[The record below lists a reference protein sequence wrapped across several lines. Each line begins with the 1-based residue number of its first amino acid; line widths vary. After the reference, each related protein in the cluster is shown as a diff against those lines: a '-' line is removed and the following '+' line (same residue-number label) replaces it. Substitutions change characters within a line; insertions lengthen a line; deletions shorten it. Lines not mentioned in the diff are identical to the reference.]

1 MPSSPE
7 GIDPERLWGAVIATA
22 LSLGATVALAAP
34 ALTRLLPACGFRALT
49 GLPCPTCGSTRA
61 VLALADGRLL
71 AALAH
76 NPLAILVLGGAMIYL
91 GYALG
96 AILGLVPR
104 VRTGWLTPP
113 MPVGLRVG
121 LPALLMANWIWLLV
135 QGS

>member
-1 MPSSPE
+1 MASRAE
-7 GIDPERLWGAVIATA
+7 GIDPERLWGAVVATVLA
-22 LSLGATVALAAP
+22 LGATVALAAP
-34 ALTRLLPACGFRALT
+34 ALIRVLPACVFRALT
-49 GLPCPTCGSTRA
+49 GWPCPTCGSTRA
-61 VLALADGRLL
+61 ILALADGRLL
-71 AALAH
+71 AAVAL
-76 NPLAILVLGGAMIYL
+76 NPLAVLMLGGSAIYL

-135 QGS
+135 QGR

>member
-1 MPSSPE
+1 MASRPD
-7 GIDPERLWGAVIATA
+7 GIDPERLWGAVIGTV
-22 LSLGATVALAAP
+22 LGLGATVALAAP
-34 ALTRLLPACGFRALT
+34 DLIRLLPACVFRALT
-49 GLPCPTCGSTRA
+49 GLPCPSCGSTRA

-76 NPLAILVLGGAMIYL
+76 NPLAILVLGGAAIYL

-96 AILGLVPR
+96 AILRLVPR

-113 MPVGLRVG
+113 MPVPLRVG

-135 QGS
+135 QGR